1 MITGKTIVKALEKSS
16 DLIFVGL
23 CHRKNYY
30 GFTKIEG
37 WACCRFFIS
46 KFIVFGDISRELLN
60 KEISLQAFVHV
71 DIQPHINE
79 PPRAS

>member
-1 MITGKTIVKALEKSS
+1 MITGNTIVKDLEKLA

-23 CHRKNYY
+23 RPRKNYY

-37 WACCRFFIS
+37 WACCQFFIS
-46 KFIVFGDISRELLN
+46 KFIIFGDISWELLS

-71 DIQPHINE
+71 GIQPHVNE
-79 PPRAS
+79 PPWAS